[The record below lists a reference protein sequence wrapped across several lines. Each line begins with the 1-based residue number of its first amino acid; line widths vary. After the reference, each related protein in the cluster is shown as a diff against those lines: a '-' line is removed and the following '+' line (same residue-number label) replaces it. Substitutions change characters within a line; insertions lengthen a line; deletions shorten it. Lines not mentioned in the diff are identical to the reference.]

1 MKIKSL
7 LVGGIFSCLVAFFS
21 NANAYYSIEIQ
32 DAYYWAL
39 GKSITTIRPID
50 NADLDW
56 YITRQQMAKMISNF
70 AINVMKKDPDY
81 SKPCRFMDN
90 DISEWLLPYVI
101 TSCQLWLMWQW
112 INKFNPRS
120 VVTRAEFWTIL
131 SRVLWWDKYDK
142 WKRYTYYE
150 KHLKALQ
157 EAKIMKDNIPLQ
169 IEVRWFVFIMLMRAA
184 NMVQQEQAKN
194 SVKTNTWF
202 VITWAVQTWDVSTWT
217 IATWSIAGSWLNLT
231 WTNLSWS
238 TLTWGNLTWEN
249 ALTWDAQSVTWS
261 QEAQKKSIYTYTTW
275 EKVILNARS
284 EKIYWVLYQPE
295 REGKMP
301 IIIFSHWLWSNYE
314 SWIPYAEALA
324 QAWVA
329 AYLFDFRWGWNDSKS
344 DWLTTDMSVLTEES
358 DLESVLN
365 EVKKWDFV
373 DKDKIVLWWASQW
386 GLVTALVAA
395 RHSDIKW
402 SILLFPA
409 FSIPETVKS
418 MFPNVEDIKDT
429 YNVMWL
435 LVGKRFA
442 ADIWDLDVYSEI
454 AKDEK
459 PVLILHWTSDPI
471 VPISYSEKANKTYHN
486 NSFQKIYWWVHWFT
500 GRHFDTSLKH
510 IKEFLKNIWIID

>member
-7 LVGGIFSCLVAFFS
+7 LVNGIFCCLFAFPS
-21 NANAYYSIEIQ
+21 SVNAYYSIEIQ
-32 DAYYWAL
+32 NAYYWAL
-39 GKSITTIRPID
+39 GKSITTITPID
-50 NADLDW
+50 NANLDW

-70 AINVMKKDPDY
+70 AINVMKKDPNY
-81 SKPCRFMDN
+81 SKTCRFMDT
-90 DISEWLLPYVI
+90 DISEWLLPYVT

-157 EAKIMKDNIPLQ
+157 EAEIMKDNIPLQ
-169 IEVRWFVFIMLMRAA
+169 LEVRWFVFIMLMRAA
-184 NMVQQEQAKN
+184 NMVQQEQVKN
-194 SVKTNTWF
+194 SVNISTW
-202 VITWAVQTWDVSTWT
+202 VVLTWSVSTWT
-217 IATWSIAGSWLNLT
+217 ITTWSIAG
-231 WTNLSWS
+231 
-238 TLTWGNLTWEN
+238 TWGNLTWSN
-249 ALTWDAQSVTWS
+249 LSWTILPWDNLAWKNSLTWDARAASWS
-261 QEAQKKSIYTYTTW
+261 QGVQNMVTYSYTTW

-295 REGKMP
+295 REGKVP

-324 QAWVA
+324 QAWIAV
-329 AYLFDFRWGWNDSKS
+329 YLFDFRWGWINSKS
-344 DWLTTDMSVLTEES
+344 DWVSTDMSVLSEES
-358 DLESVLN
+358 DLENVLN

-373 DKDKIVLWWASQW
+373 DKDMIVLWWASQW
-386 GLVTALVAA
+386 GLVTALVST

-409 FSIPETVKS
+409 FSIPEIVRS

-435 LVGKRFA
+435 LVGKKFA
-442 ADIWDLDVYSEI
+442 TDVWDLDVYSEI

-459 PVLILHWTSDPI
+459 PVLILHWTSDSI
-471 VPISYSEKANKTYHN
+471 VPISYSEKANRTYR
-486 NSFQKIYWWVHWFT
+486 NSSFYKIYRWSHWFT
-500 GRHFDTSLKH
+500 GRYFDDSLIY
-510 IKEFLKNIWIID
+510 IKEFLKSNWIID